1 MEIDDKG
8 QGEVKY
14 VASADSATT
23 DTTSADTASDDTVTA
38 DTSAAD
44 TSASEPPQKPLRG
57 CRYAGG

>member
-1 MEIDDKG
+1 MELDIK
-8 QGEVKY
+8 GEVEMKY

-44 TSASEPPQKPLRG
+44 TSAAEPPQKPLRG
-57 CRYAGG
+57 GRYAGG